1 MSNWS
6 AQARC
11 RTMARPYRMNERNS
25 RVGPTGIKWAKP
37 ATRSDW
43 HFKPGSAV
51 YRQDHLRFVAKQPCL
66 VCGRQPCDAHHL
78 RFAPSRGLSL
88 KVSDEFTVSRT
99 APHRQ
104 GIGLVGESRSRAHQ
118 PGAQALAG
126 NPPFPCFCGCPGR
139 RQREARSGERSISHV
154 SRYGALPI
162 ARFFVFEN
170 SFKEIE
176 LNISTT
182 YNCTPVVRLANRIGI
197 TK

>member
-1 MSNWS
+1 
-6 AQARC
+6 
-11 RTMARPYRMNERNS
+11 MNERNS

-51 YRQDHLRFVAKQPCL
+51 YRQDPPAVRGQTALPRLRAPALRCPPSAVRAIPRSQPQGQRRIHGPA
-66 VCGRQPCDAHHL
+66 VPGTP
-78 RFAPSRGLSL
+78 
-88 KVSDEFTVSRT
+88 SRT

-126 NPPFPCFCGCPGR
+126 NPPFPCFFGCPGR

-170 SFKEIE
+170 SFKEIQ